1 MKTLS
6 AVVVGLLVALSAQ
19 VAGAYV
25 VQVVTAVPVEKA
37 ASAEDTS
44 QLDEVV
50 RSAIRDVL
58 DHAIAF
64 TPTVVRIEDAR
75 IVGAQLYLVLLV
87 ADAEG
92 EATIE
97 ALLPHQTPDARQEA
111 PDAEGSAGIIH
122 PGELRL

>member
-97 ALLPHQTPDARQEA
+97 ALLPDQTPDAKQEA

>member
-1 MKTLS
+1 MKTLT
-6 AVVVGLLVALSAQ
+6 ALVAGLAVALSAQ

-25 VQVVTAVPVEKA
+25 VQVVTSVPVEKA
-37 ASAEDTS
+37 TSAEDTS
-44 QLDEVV
+44 QLDEAV

-75 IVGAQLYLVLLV
+75 MVGAQLYLVLLF

-92 EATIE
+92 ETTIE
-97 ALLPHQTPDARQEA
+97 GLLTDRAPEGKPEA
-111 PDAEGSAGIIH
+111 PGAEGTDGIIQ
-122 PGELRL
+122 PGEIRL